1 MRAAPLFLLGML
13 AGAGAMALVNYLSQ
27 RPETVHSAVPS
38 AVRAIR
44 QPQDRAAP
52 LATRTDSAEIV
63 DRERSSV
70 ADERGATREMFEPRA
85 SSEWN
90 ALVEG
95 MLEWQVEHRTGQRLS
110 AAQRDRLVSELARL
124 REASLAQQEAP
135 ADPGDPAELRER
147 LARTLTIAQVDA
159 AFREELGIGVGEFVR
174 RMDPDAVEDVSH
186 RSQH

>member
-1 MRAAPLFLLGML
+1 
-13 AGAGAMALVNYLSQ
+13 MALVNHVSKRSEPAQ
-27 RPETVHSAVPS
+27 PS
-38 AVRAIR
+38 AAVEARATPPPER
-44 QPQDRAAP
+44 RAQAP
-52 LATRTDSAEIV
+52 TSTRPDSAAIV
-63 DRERSSV
+63 DRERLSASN
-70 ADERGATREMFEPRA
+70 EQGAREPFELRT

-90 ALVEG
+90 ALVGG

-124 REASLAQQEAP
+124 REVSLAQQEAP

-174 RMDPDAVEDVSH
+174 QLDSGAVEDVP
-186 RSQH
+186 RPAQQ